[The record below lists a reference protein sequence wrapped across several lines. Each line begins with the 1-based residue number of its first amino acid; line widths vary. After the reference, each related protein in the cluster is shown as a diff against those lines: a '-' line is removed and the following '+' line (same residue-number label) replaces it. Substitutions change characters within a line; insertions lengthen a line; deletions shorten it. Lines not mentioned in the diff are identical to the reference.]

1 MEKGLLFLTLA
12 MLCLWLIL
20 DEFFGNSKLSALA
33 QRMTPDVPNIWEAV
47 GVPPLEDV
55 TQADKN
61 RNEAKEKVD
70 KSEINGEAK
79 KQMKKMIDKFYGEMA

>member
-20 DEFFGNSKLSALA
+20 DEFFGTNKISALA
-33 QRMTPDVPNIWEAV
+33 QRMTPDIPDIWDA
-47 GVPPLEDV
+47 PPLIDV

-61 RNEAKEKVD
+61 RNEAKENVD
-70 KSEINGEAK
+70 KSELNSEAK

>member
-1 MEKGLLFLTLA
+1 
-12 MLCLWLIL
+12 
-20 DEFFGNSKLSALA
+20 
-33 QRMTPDVPNIWEAV
+33 MTPDVPNIWDVV

-61 RNEAKEKVD
+61 RNEAKENVD
-70 KSEINGEAK
+70 KSELNGEAK